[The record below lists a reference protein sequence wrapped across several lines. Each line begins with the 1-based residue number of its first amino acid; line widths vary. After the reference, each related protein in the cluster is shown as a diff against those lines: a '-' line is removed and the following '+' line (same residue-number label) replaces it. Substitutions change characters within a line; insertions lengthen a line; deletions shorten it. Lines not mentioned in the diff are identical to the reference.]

1 MHHSL
6 MCDIAYPF
14 VENGNNNQQAQY
26 AAVAMMFV
34 SDDVITYAWTLFN
47 QSIFVD
53 L

>member
-34 SDDVITYAWTLFN
+34 SDDVITYAWTFLTKVF
-47 QSIFVD
+47 